1 MSLGLERG
9 MVRLLTHDSRWDA
22 AALEAIAQL
31 KTILGN
37 IAMDIQH
44 VGSTSIQA
52 IAAKPIIDIA
62 VAVCDFEAVLGHIAQ
77 MERAG
82 FLYRKQEYG
91 AQLLFACGDYT
102 IPNGIVTHF
111 IHVVKHQGVEWKN
124 YLRFRDYLNAR
135 LTVAKEYEALKLQ
148 LVAQNPIDPGREKY
162 LAGKHDFIQHTLRK
176 AQVWSYLGK
185 TATITIDR
193 PIGTAHPKHPDIL
206 YPINY
211 GYIAGEFA
219 PDNEELDV
227 YILGVNKPLERFCGQ
242 IIAIVHRNNDVEDKL
257 VAAPDGV
264 RFTVDEITAATRF
277 QEQFY
282 DSTIEVM

>member
-9 MVRLLTHDSRWDA
+9 MVRLLPHDSRWDA
-22 AALEAIAQL
+22 AAIETIEQL
-31 KTILGN
+31 KLVLGDVAN
-37 IAMDIQH
+37 DIQH

-62 VAVCDFEAVLGHIAQ
+62 VAVCDFEAVLRRTAQ

-82 FLYRKQEYG
+82 FLFRKQEHG

-111 IHVVKHQGVEWKN
+111 IHVVKHQGVEWNN

-135 LTVAKEYEALKLQ
+135 PTVAKEYEALKLR
-148 LVAQNPIDPGREKY
+148 LAALYPIDPGRENY
-162 LAGKHDFIQHTLRK
+162 LAGKHDYIQHTLRK
-176 AQVWSYLGK
+176 AQVWSFLGK
-185 TATITIDR
+185 TVTITIDR
-193 PIGTAHPKHPDIL
+193 PIGTAHPKHPNIL

-211 GYIAGEFA
+211 GYIAGELA

-227 YILGVNKPLERFCGQ
+227 YILGVDKPLEQVRGQ
-242 IIAIVHRNNDVEDKL
+242 IIAIVHRNNDIEDKL
-257 VAAPDGV
+257 VSAPDGAC
-264 RFTVDEITAATRF
+264 FTADEIAALVRF

-282 DSTIEVM
+282 DSDIELM

>member
-9 MVRLLTHDSRWDA
+9 MVRLLAHDSRWDA
-22 AALEAIAQL
+22 AALETIAQL
-31 KTILGN
+31 KTVLGN
-37 IAMDIQH
+37 LAIDIQH
-44 VGSTSIQA
+44 IGSTSIQA
-52 IAAKPIIDIA
+52 TAAKPIIDIA
-62 VAVCDFEAVLGHIAQ
+62 VAVCDFEAVLERTAQ
-77 MERAG
+77 MECAG
-82 FLYRKQEYG
+82 FLFRKQEHG

-111 IHVVKHQGVEWKN
+111 IHVVKHQSVEWKN
-124 YLRFRDYLNAR
+124 YLRFRDYLNTR
-135 LTVAKEYEALKLQ
+135 LAVAKEYEALKLR
-148 LVAQNPIDPGREKY
+148 LAAQCSIDPGREKY

-176 AQVWSYLGK
+176 AQVWSFLGK
-185 TATITIDR
+185 TATVTIDR

-211 GYIAGEFA
+211 GYIAGELA

-227 YILGVNKPLERFCGQ
+227 YILGVHEPLETFRGH

-257 VAAPDGV
+257 VAAPEGV
-264 RFTVDEITAATRF
+264 CFTVDEITSAIRF